1 LRRARHPAGYRYQHH
16 LGPLPVQQP
25 HPPVLLGGTAAPALR
40 RAGRLAQGWIGSSR
54 HDLTE
59 IGTYVETVR
68 DGARAAG
75 RDPQALRIV
84 VRCLVDLV
92 DLVDGDLGGRRL
104 PLHGTREQVTSTGRP
119 LTTGMRRCR
128 APANSFDR
136 LTASQMRVSR
146 LFVCSWWSR
155 RSAW

>member
-1 LRRARHPAGYRYQHH
+1 LRRVRHPEGYRYQHH

-68 DGARAAG
+68 DGARGRPIRRLCGSSCAVSSTSSTSSTAISAAG
-75 RDPQALRIV
+75 G
-84 VRCLVDLV
+84 C
-92 DLVDGDLGGRRL
+92 
-104 PLHGTREQVTSTGRP
+104 HCTE
-119 LTTGMRRCR
+119 R
-128 APANSFDR
+128 A
-136 LTASQMRVSR
+136 SR
-146 LFVCSWWSR
+146 
-155 RSAW
+155 

>member
-1 LRRARHPAGYRYQHH
+1 VP
-16 LGPLPVQQP
+16 QP

-40 RAGRLAQGWIGSSR
+40 RAGRLAHGWIGSSR

-68 DGARAAG
+68 YGARAAG

-84 VRCLVDLV
+84 VRCLV

-119 LTTGMRRCR
+119 H
-128 APANSFDR
+128 
-136 LTASQMRVSR
+136 
-146 LFVCSWWSR
+146 
-155 RSAW
+155 

>member
-1 LRRARHPAGYRYQHH
+1 VQAPPATELHGCGGCGTQRAIATSITWARFPCRNRTRRCCSAA
-16 LGPLPVQQP
+16 
-25 HPPVLLGGTAAPALR
+25 TAAPALR

-84 VRCLVDLV
+84 VRYLVDLV

-119 LTTGMRRCR
+119 H
-128 APANSFDR
+128 
-136 LTASQMRVSR
+136 
-146 LFVCSWWSR
+146 
-155 RSAW
+155 